1 MTPIVLWVV
10 LACGVD
16 AGYEPAPDGHLEYI
30 VQIEPQLLESLAAG
44 HNVTSEVPKGLDIR
58 HYRLTVGSAALP
70 HLAAPAGGGQP
81 SAAGGAPARA
91 ADAFETPGRAD
102 EAVGMGTPQV
112 RVGYQLLSASSG
124 QYECV
129 IELDPRAL
137 GDLNQADLTDD
148 IPPGLPVSRFVIST
162 NPGSAAVEKPN
173 RAGGVPYTPTI
184 ATPPAVVGA
193 GPGAGDDDPSNWQ
206 PEVPMA
212 TPDSPQ
218 TSSAPPTSSTGSAV
232 PDDAPGGAFPP
243 PAAMPPHEEPAQVPP
258 SGPANT
264 RPEFVDPPGGS
275 FRPKGSGSD
284 GAHAG
289 DARAHDDRPPAV
301 EMPLPSG
308 AAPGRFPATGEPF
321 VAMTSGVDEPSEAH
335 ASGEHKPR
343 DTAAGAG
350 DQNPDR
356 GAADGKGDKE
366 KKEFPPTKPWL
377 PLTLA
382 MLALFASLGGNVFLG
397 WIAWDSYNRDRAA
410 ADKFADSEASSSS

>member
-1 MTPIVLWVV
+1 
-10 LACGVD
+10 
-16 AGYEPAPDGHLEYI
+16 
-30 VQIEPQLLESLAAG
+30 
-44 HNVTSEVPKGLDIR
+44 
-58 HYRLTVGSAALP
+58 
-70 HLAAPAGGGQP
+70 
-81 SAAGGAPARA
+81 
-91 ADAFETPGRAD
+91 
-102 EAVGMGTPQV
+102 MGTPQV